1 MKALFRCDAT
11 AQVGFGHLSRC
22 LALAEALR
30 LEGVAALF
38 AGQFDD
44 NAQAKIGEAGFD
56 CAALSD
62 PVNTR
67 EARDEVGPILSDGAY
82 DFVVLDSY
90 QADETYLAGLAAM
103 EPALVAIDDFR
114 LLAEYPCDAVLNF
127 TWEAPELGYLDGP
140 ALLLGPNYLLVR
152 RTLVERR
159 AASAARERP
168 EALRNLLVLIG
179 GADPKGLTRRL
190 VQILSEAHT
199 DLCLRVIAEDTDPM
213 KALVSQFA
221 DGSAALPRQ
230 PDISDHLAWADAA
243 VTGGGLI
250 KYESAYMG
258 VPVAAIAQNEGQD
271 GETQVFARA
280 GLVYDLGLADAVSD
294 TDLAAS
300 LDQFLGKAALR
311 QTMAARMREA
321 FVPDPSANAAQT
333 LLEAIGR

>member
-1 MKALFRCDAT
+1 MRALFRCDAT

-30 LEGVAALF
+30 LESVAALF

-44 NAQAKIGEAGFD
+44 AAIAKIGEAGFD
-56 CAALSD
+56 YAALSD

-67 EARDEVGPILSDGAY
+67 EARDETGSLTLDGAF

-103 EPALVAIDDFR
+103 GPGLVVIDDFR
-114 LLAEYPCDAVLNF
+114 ALAEYPCDAVLNF
-127 TWEAPELGYLDGP
+127 TWEAPELGYPGGP
-140 ALLLGPNYLLVR
+140 ALLLGPHYLLVR

-159 AASAARERP
+159 AASAARKRP
-168 EALRNLLVLIG
+168 EAPRNLLVLIG
-179 GADPKGLTRRL
+179 GADPKGLALRL
-190 VQILSEAHT
+190 VRILAEAHT
-199 DLCLRVIAEDTDPM
+199 DLCLRVIAEDTDAM
-213 KALVSQFA
+213 KALISRFA
-221 DGSAALPRQ
+221 DDSAALPRQ

-258 VPVAAIAQNEGQD
+258 VPVAAIAQNQGQD

-280 GLVYDLGLADAVSD
+280 GLVHDLGLADAVSD
-294 TDLAAS
+294 AYLTAR
-300 LDQFLGKAALR
+300 LDRFLSDAALR